1 MNLIEGIVS
10 FDFCRI
16 LDLSFNR
23 ITEIKNLEKLVKL
36 QKLYLCAN
44 KLTKIEN
51 LETLTNL
58 TMLELGDNRFR
69 VSVDKTKP
77 SDILTRQ
84 AL

>member
-1 MNLIEGIVS
+1 MS
-10 FDFCRI
+10 FDIGRI

-58 TMLELGDNRFR
+58 TMLELGDNRLR
-69 VSVDKTKP
+69 VSVEIQNRLIFS
-77 SDILTRQ
+77 SD
-84 AL
+84 